1 MIPEFMT
8 HTSLGKVLHNHTGFI
23 IRESL
28 LRNKNLIVS
37 TYPYHL
43 EETDAELE

>member
-1 MIPEFMT
+1 MIPQFITHEGLGEF
-8 HTSLGKVLHNHTGFI
+8 LHNHTGFI

-28 LRNKNLIVS
+28 LRNKNVIVS

-43 EETDAELE
+43 EDNDAEI

>member
-1 MIPEFMT
+1 MIPQFIT
-8 HTSLGKVLHNHTGFI
+8 HEGLGEVLHNHTGFI

-28 LRNKNLIVS
+28 LRNKNVIVS

-43 EETDAELE
+43 EDTDVET